1 MSELNEAVTP
11 VVAEEAAAPRELP
24 PLPLIW
30 GGRAIARV
38 VNKTPNAVFLALEK
52 GRLPGKKV
60 GGQWVADHDEL
71 RRFLTND
78 TGGTPQK

>member
-1 MSELNEAVTP
+1 MSESI
-11 VVAEEAAAPRELP
+11 EAAALVAAIEATAKIELP

-30 GGRAIARV
+30 GASAIAKV
-38 VNKTPNAVFLALEK
+38 IGKTGNATYLALQR
-52 GRLPGKKV
+52 GRLPAKKV

-78 TGGTPQK
+78 TGGK